1 MKERSGRQ
9 NIFNPISPPIE
20 AITARLPQPAFL
32 ESEILRKH
40 HESYNAFCK
49 RKNNVSDYEKV
60 AELNNLQRFLMKTNI
75 PCFKYNSSFDS
86 SMQIHTS
93 F

>member
-1 MKERSGRQ
+1 
-9 NIFNPISPPIE
+9 
-20 AITARLPQPAFL
+20 
-32 ESEILRKH
+32 
-40 HESYNAFCK
+40 
-49 RKNNVSDYEKV
+49 
-60 AELNNLQRFLMKTNI
+60 MKTNI